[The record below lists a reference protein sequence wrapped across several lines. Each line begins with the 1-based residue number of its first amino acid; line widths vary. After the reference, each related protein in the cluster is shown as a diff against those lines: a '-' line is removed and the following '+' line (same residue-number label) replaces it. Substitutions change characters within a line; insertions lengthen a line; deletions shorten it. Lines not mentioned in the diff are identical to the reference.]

1 MKDHSA
7 GKIVVVLLGLT
18 LLAILVH
25 GYHPGA
31 EDDGV
36 YLPAIK
42 HDLNP
47 TLYPHDSDFFTLQLQ
62 ATVFDKLVAGTIQLS
77 HLPVAAVV
85 LGWHFLVIF
94 LILWGCLRIAC
105 HCFPEWS
112 ARWAAVSTVAALFTL
127 PVAGTA
133 LYLVDQNLHPRALA
147 TAAILGA
154 ITAAL
159 ERRFWLVTIFL
170 AVACAVHPIMASF
183 GISYCVFLLWKPAH
197 LSESSFAAAAFVF
210 TLPLSW
216 IFEPTSPAWQQA
228 AHTRDYFYL
237 SAWHWYEWIGVF
249 APLFLLWWF
258 SRLARRGNLSTLSH
272 LSSRLLLYGI
282 FQLAVALIIDLPSQ
296 FDRLKP
302 FQPMRYLHLLYLLM
316 FLFAGGLI
324 GQRFLRTSWVRWAA
338 LFVPLC
344 AGMYLAQ
351 RATFPASNHIDWPG
365 ATPRNQWLQAFL
377 WVRQNTP
384 QDSLFAL
391 GPDYMELP
399 GEDAYSFRAW
409 AERSVLADI
418 GKDASVA
425 TQVPR
430 LAPRWLQEVQAQTGW
445 DHFQKADFENLH
457 SRLGVNWV
465 IVERAH
471 DPELPCP
478 YENAIVKVCKV
489 D

>member
-7 GKIVVVLLGLT
+7 AKILMILLGLT
-18 LLAILVH
+18 LLALLVH

-36 YLPAIK
+36 YLSAIK

-47 TLYPHDSDFFTLQLQ
+47 ALYPHDSDFFTLQLQ
-62 ATVFDKLVAGTIQLS
+62 ATVFDKLIAGTIRLS
-77 HLPVAAVV
+77 HLPLSVVV
-85 LGWHFLVIF
+85 LAWHFLAIF
-94 LILWGCLRIAC
+94 LILWGCWKISS
-105 HCFPEWS
+105 HCFPEWP
-112 ARWAAVSTVAALFTL
+112 ARWAAVCTVAALLTL

-147 TAAILGA
+147 TAAILAA
-154 ITAAL
+154 IAAAI
-159 ERRFWLVTIFL
+159 ERRFWLVAIFL
-170 AVACAVHPIMASF
+170 AAACAIHPIMASF
-183 GISYCVFLLWKPAH
+183 GISYCIFLLWKPSGQPEISLTAGA
-197 LSESSFAAAAFVF
+197 LAI
-210 TLPLSW
+210 PLSW

-228 AHTRDYFYL
+228 AHKRDYFYL

-249 APLFLLWWF
+249 APLLLLWWF
-258 SRLARRGNLSTLSH
+258 SHLARRGALSVLAR

-282 FQLAVALIIDLPSQ
+282 FQLVVALIILLPPQ

-316 FLFAGGLI
+316 FLFAGGLV
-324 GQRFLRTSWVRWAA
+324 GQRFLRTSWFRWAA

-344 AGMYLAQ
+344 AGMFLAQ
-351 RATFPASNHIDWPG
+351 RATFPASDHIDWPG
-365 ATPRNQWLQAFL
+365 AAPRNQWLQAFL

-391 GPDYMELP
+391 GPNYLQRP

-430 LAPRWLQEVQAQTGW
+430 LAPRWQQEVQAQTGW
-445 DHFQKADFENLH
+445 EHFQQSDFEALRSH
-457 SRLGVNWV
+457 YGVTWV
-465 IVERAH
+465 IVERPH
-471 DPELPCP
+471 DPGLPCP
-478 YENAIVKVCKV
+478 YENATVMVCRIE
-489 D
+489 

>member
-7 GKIVVVLLGLT
+7 AKILIILFVLT
-18 LLAILVH
+18 LLALLVH

-47 TLYPHDSDFFTLQLQ
+47 ALYPHDSDFFTLQLQ
-62 ATVFDKLVAGTIQLS
+62 ATVFDKLVAGTIRLS
-77 HLPVAAVV
+77 HLPLPVV
-85 LGWHFLVIF
+85 ILAWHILVIF
-94 LILWGCLRIAC
+94 LILWGCWRIAC
-105 HCFPEWS
+105 HCFPEWP
-112 ARWAAVSTVAALFTL
+112 ARWAAVSTVAALLTL

-147 TAAILGA
+147 TAAILAA
-154 ITAAL
+154 IAAAV
-159 ERRFWLVTIFL
+159 ERRFWLVAILL
-170 AVACAVHPIMASF
+170 AAACAIHPIMGSF
-183 GISYCVFLLWKPAH
+183 GISYCIFLLWKPTGQPETSLTAVA
-197 LSESSFAAAAFVF
+197 LG
-210 TLPLSW
+210 LPLSW

-249 APLFLLWWF
+249 APLLLLWWF
-258 SRLARRGNLSTLSH
+258 SRLARQGNLPVLGR
-272 LSSRLLLYGI
+272 LSSRLLFYGM
-282 FQLAVALIIDLPSQ
+282 FQLLVALIVLLPPQ

-316 FLFAGGLI
+316 FLFAGGLV
-324 GQRFLRTSWVRWAA
+324 GQRFLRSSWIRWVA
-338 LFVPLC
+338 LFVPIS
-344 AGMYLAQ
+344 AGMFLAQ
-351 RATFPASNHIDWPG
+351 RATYPASNHIDWPG

-391 GPDYMELP
+391 GPNYLQSP

-430 LAPRWLQEVQAQTGW
+430 LAPRWQQEVQAQTGW
-445 DHFQKADFENLH
+445 ENFQKADFESLR
-457 SRLGVNWV
+457 SRFGVTWV
-465 IVERAH
+465 ILERSH
-471 DPELPCP
+471 DLGLPCP
-478 YENAIVKVCKV
+478 YQNATVMVCRIE
-489 D
+489 

>member
-7 GKIVVVLLGLT
+7 AKILIILFGLT
-18 LLAILVH
+18 LLALLVH

-36 YLPAIK
+36 YLSAIK

-47 TLYPHDSDFFTLQLQ
+47 ALYPHDSDFFTLQLQ
-62 ATVFDKLVAGTIQLS
+62 ATVFDKLIAGTIRLS
-77 HLPVAAVV
+77 HLPLSVVV
-85 LGWHFLVIF
+85 LAWHFLVVF
-94 LILWGCLRIAC
+94 LILWGCWKISS
-105 HCFPEWS
+105 HCFPEWP
-112 ARWAAVSTVAALFTL
+112 ARWAAVCTVAALLTL

-147 TAAILGA
+147 TATILAAIAAA
-154 ITAAL
+154 I
-159 ERRFWLVTIFL
+159 ERRFWLVAIFL
-170 AVACAVHPIMASF
+170 AAACAIHPIMASF
-183 GISYCVFLLWKPAH
+183 GISYCIFLLWKPAGQPQIS
-197 LSESSFAAAAFVF
+197 LTAGALAI
-210 TLPLSW
+210 PLSW

-228 AHTRDYFYL
+228 AHKRDYFYL

-249 APLFLLWWF
+249 APLLLLWWF
-258 SRLARRGNLSTLSH
+258 SHLARRGALPVLAR

-282 FQLAVALIIDLPSQ
+282 FQLVVALIILLPPQ

-316 FLFAGGLI
+316 FLFAGGLV
-324 GQRFLRTSWVRWAA
+324 GQRFLRASWVRWAA

-344 AGMYLAQ
+344 AGMFLAQ
-351 RATFPASNHIDWPG
+351 RATFPASDHIDWPG

-377 WVRQNTP
+377 WIRQNTP

-391 GPDYMELP
+391 GPNYLQRP

-430 LAPRWLQEVQAQTGW
+430 LAPRWQQEVQAQTGW
-445 DHFQKADFENLH
+445 EHFQQSDFEALRSH
-457 SRLGVNWV
+457 YGVTWV
-465 IVERAH
+465 IVERPH
-471 DPELPCP
+471 DPGLPCP
-478 YENAIVKVCKV
+478 YENATVMVCRIE
-489 D
+489 

>member
-7 GKIVVVLLGLT
+7 AKILIILFVLT
-18 LLAILVH
+18 LLALLVH

-47 TLYPHDSDFFTLQLQ
+47 ALYPHDSDFFTLQLQ
-62 ATVFDKLVAGTIQLS
+62 ATVFDKLVAGSIRLS
-77 HLPVAAVV
+77 RLPLPLVILA
-85 LGWHFLVIF
+85 WHFLGIF
-94 LILWGCLRIAC
+94 LILWGCWRIAC
-105 HCFPEWS
+105 HCFPEWP
-112 ARWAAVSTVAALFTL
+112 ARWAAVSTVAALLTL

-147 TAAILGA
+147 TAAILAA
-154 ITAAL
+154 IASVI
-159 ERRFWLVTIFL
+159 ERRFWLVAILL
-170 AVACAVHPIMASF
+170 AAACAIHPIMASF
-183 GISYCVFLLWKPAH
+183 GISYCIILLWKPTGQRETS
-197 LSESSFAAAAFVF
+197 LSAVAFA
-210 TLPLSW
+210 LPLSW

-249 APLFLLWWF
+249 APLLLLWWF
-258 SRLARRGNLSTLSH
+258 SRLARQGNLPVLGR
-272 LSSRLLLYGI
+272 LSSRLLFYGM
-282 FQLAVALIIDLPSQ
+282 FQLVVALIILLPPQ

-316 FLFAGGLI
+316 FLFAGGLV

-344 AGMYLAQ
+344 AVMFLAQ
-351 RATFPASNHIDWPG
+351 RATYPASNHIDWPG

-391 GPDYMELP
+391 GPNYLQSP

-430 LAPRWLQEVQAQTGW
+430 LAPRWQQEVQAQIGW
-445 DHFQKADFENLH
+445 EHFQKADFESLR
-457 SRLGVNWV
+457 SRFSVTWV
-465 IVERAH
+465 ILERFH
-471 DPELPCP
+471 DPGLPCP
-478 YENAIVKVCKV
+478 YQNATVMVCRIE
-489 D
+489 

>member
-1 MKDHSA
+1 MKDHSV
-7 GKIVVVLLGLT
+7 GKILIILFGLT
-18 LLAILVH
+18 LLALLVH

-47 TLYPHDSDFFTLQLQ
+47 ALYPHDSDFFTLQLQ
-62 ATVFDKLVAGTIQLS
+62 ATVFDRLVAGTIRLS
-77 HLPVAAVV
+77 HLPLAVV
-85 LGWHFLVIF
+85 VLAWHFLVIF
-94 LILWGCLRIAC
+94 MILWGCWRIGC
-105 HCFPEWS
+105 HCFPEWP
-112 ARWAAVSTVAALFTL
+112 ARWAAVSTVAALLTL

-147 TAAILGA
+147 TAAILAA
-154 ITAAL
+154 IAAAV
-159 ERRFWLVTIFL
+159 ERRFWMVAILL
-170 AVACAVHPIMASF
+170 AAACAIHPIMASF
-183 GISYCVFLLWKPAH
+183 GVSYCIFILWKPASQPETA
-197 LSESSFAAAAFVF
+197 LAAVAYA
-210 TLPLSW
+210 LPLSW

-228 AHTRDYFYL
+228 ARTRDYFYL
-237 SAWHWYEWIGVF
+237 SAWHWYEWVGVF
-249 APLFLLWWF
+249 APLLLLWWF
-258 SRLARRGNLSTLSH
+258 SRLARTGNLPILAR
-272 LSSRLLLYGI
+272 LSSRLVFYGM
-282 FQLAVALIIDLPSQ
+282 FQLVVALIIVLPPQ

-316 FLFAGGLI
+316 FLFAGGLV
-324 GQRFLRTSWVRWAA
+324 GQRFLRTSWVRWVA

-344 AGMYLAQ
+344 AGMFLAQ
-351 RATFPASNHIDWPG
+351 RATFPSSNHIDWPG

-384 QDSLFAL
+384 QDSFFAL
-391 GPDYMELP
+391 GPNYLQSP

-430 LAPRWLQEVQAQTGW
+430 LAPRWQQEVRAQTGW
-445 DHFQKADFENLH
+445 EHFQKADFEALR
-457 SRLGVNWV
+457 SQFGVTWV
-465 IVERAH
+465 IIERSHGPA
-471 DPELPCP
+471 LPCP
-478 YENAIVKVCKV
+478 YQNAIVMVCRIE
-489 D
+489 